1 MKKKR
6 WIWMLLAAVLAAAV
20 IAAVLLIKGKSDGGG
35 KAVVSGG
42 HDKLLVSITDK
53 DLMTKY
59 YEDGRVLYEEKL
71 SAYPAFALD
80 DAHQVLYFVGNNDQ
94 NEMRLYKLDLKT
106 KKEDGAL

>member
-6 WIWMLLAAVLAAAV
+6 WIWMLLPFWRRRSSR
-20 IAAVLLIKGKSDGGG
+20 VLLIKGKSDGGG

-59 YEDGRVLYEEKL
+59 YED
-71 SAYPAFALD
+71 
-80 DAHQVLYFVGNNDQ
+80 
-94 NEMRLYKLDLKT
+94 
-106 KKEDGAL
+106 

>member
-59 YEDGRVLYEEKL
+59 YEDGRVLYEESFRHIRRLRWMMPIRCSIL
-71 SAYPAFALD
+71 S
-80 DAHQVLYFVGNNDQ
+80 GIMTK
-94 NEMRLYKLDLKT
+94 MRCVCISLI
-106 KKEDGAL
+106 